1 MSGKSSP
8 TSNYVLNYET
18 FMAFGIYTKNGCL
31 YLGNALA
38 QEQCNNNLRGKKSLR
53 LGGIL
58 KPMVYWRLKHCLNFW
73 KLSVICD
80 CLRLISPSLNSSDI
94 SKSNVLVEV
103 YWPEDNHN
111 PV

>member
-38 QEQCNNNLRGKKSLR
+38 QEQCNNNLRGKNL
-53 LGGIL
+53 
-58 KPMVYWRLKHCLNFW
+58 
-73 KLSVICD
+73 
-80 CLRLISPSLNSSDI
+80 
-94 SKSNVLVEV
+94 
-103 YWPEDNHN
+103 
-111 PV
+111 

>member
-38 QEQCNNNLRGKKSLR
+38 QEQCNNNLRGK
-53 LGGIL
+53 
-58 KPMVYWRLKHCLNFW
+58 
-73 KLSVICD
+73 
-80 CLRLISPSLNSSDI
+80 I
-94 SKSNVLVEV
+94 SKIGRDFETYGVLEVETLF
-103 YWPEDNHN
+103 ELLET
-111 PV
+111 